1 MEEKDVKSVD
11 IILNGSS
18 VLPVALPKESKNI
31 LTPIR
36 STLLCQLTLS
46 SSSSMFVFKIY
57 TKLDTHVQSLIQTC
71 LFPVTRIVKKLMGY
85 ISS

>member
-1 MEEKDVKSVD
+1 MEEKAKSASVLNVKSVD
-11 IILNGSS
+11 VILNGSS

-46 SSSSMFVFKIY
+46 SSSSMFVSKY
-57 TKLDTHVQSLIQTC
+57 IQN
-71 LFPVTRIVKKLMGY
+71 
-85 ISS
+85 